1 MAKMLLKAL
10 KYMNAKDALA
20 AIKDMEKLRDKGR
33 NEDDH
38 RGRKRERPIVR
49 LVMGVKRKMKNS
61 SNSKIHSFS
70 YAC

>member
-38 RGRKRERPIVR
+38 RG
-49 LVMGVKRKMKNS
+49 
-61 SNSKIHSFS
+61 
-70 YAC
+70 

>member
-38 RGRKRERPIVR
+38 RGRKRERPNCQTSD
-49 LVMGVKRKMKNS
+49 G
-61 SNSKIHSFS
+61 SKKKDEKLFER
-70 YAC
+70 